1 MATFKP
7 FEDEEA
13 SITIDELTVENRL
26 DRISIYGSVQI
37 TKDKVGLQQAKKLK
51 ELIDATVVALDKGSL
66 PDHVAITPSEKVKN
80 PFD

>member
-13 SITIDELTVENRL
+13 SIAIDELTIENRL

-37 TKDKVGLQQAKKLK
+37 TKDKVGLQQVRKLK
-51 ELIDATVVALDKGSL
+51 ELIDATFAALEKESL
-66 PDHVAITPSEKVKN
+66 PDHVTITPPEKVKN

>member
-1 MATFKP
+1 MAAFKP

-13 SITIDELTVENRL
+13 SVAIDDLTIENRL

-37 TKDKVGLQQAKKLK
+37 TKDKAGLQHARKLK
-51 ELIDATVVALDKGSL
+51 ELIDAAVVTLEKENL
-66 PDHVAITPSEKVKN
+66 PDHVVVTPPQKVKN